1 MIVNKHH
8 QKLWI
13 FDFDGTLSIL
23 VPDRNKAAIDSECK
37 KLLRE
42 LVKIPLNR
50 VAVLSSRS
58 LEDLTPRVQIS
69 EVFLGGGSGA
79 EWSIYGIHRLIVAG
93 DYEER
98 LNRAR
103 NDTISSIKKISAIP
117 GIELEDKKWSIAIH
131 TREASPKSKKI
142 FFRRLKEWEPSF
154 EIRLLH
160 GPEVIEIQFLPELNK
175 TFGVRIFCEL
185 NKFDPQHGMIVYAGD
200 DENDALAMEFVLELG
215 GLVFTVGERPLVP
228 EAMVV
233 KSPSF
238 LAQEIR
244 KLAGLKGEKGDYHE
258 RI

>member
-13 FDFDGTLSIL
+13 FDFDGTLSTL

-42 LVKIPLNR
+42 LVMVPLNR

-58 LEDLTPRVQIS
+58 LEDLIPRVQTP

-79 EWSIYGIHRLIVAG
+79 EWSIYGGHRLMVAG
-93 DYEER
+93 GYKER
-98 LNRAR
+98 LNRIR
-103 NDTISSIKKISAIP
+103 NDTITPIKKISAIP
-117 GIELEDKKWSIAIH
+117 GIELEDKKWSMAIH

-142 FFRRLKEWEPSF
+142 FFHRLKEWKPPF

-185 NKFDPQHGMIVYAGD
+185 NKFDPQHGMLVYAGD
-200 DENDALAMEFVLELG
+200 DENDALAMKFVQKLG
-215 GLVFTVGERPLVP
+215 GLVFTVGEHPLVP
-228 EAMVV
+228 EARVV
-233 KSPSF
+233 KGPSF

-244 KLAGLKGEKGDYHE
+244 KLAGLKGGKGDCHE
-258 RI
+258 